1 MTHINYQIY
10 SKLNIYI
17 MISQLRLLVLMPLLV
32 LGITN
37 ITAASVEQANAQND
51 LLAEYEQR
59 LTLVEK
65 QFAEFKKQLDPKK
78 MESMEIKMQVG
89 KFENSRNSLKSKL
102 RDLRKGGAPLS
113 ETDRADLDK
122 RFTQLTTDFEQV
134 KKVTQ

>member
-1 MTHINYQIY
+1 
-10 SKLNIYI
+10 